1 MALPIKRFLPP
12 VLLAASLSLNFGCSH
27 FQATKDVWK
36 GTKELWYEYMS
47 PPASIDY
54 SDVSTLT
61 PTAQALVN
69 GMMGIDK
76 ELTKLER
83 LMNNADR
90 TPSRSWAEQF
100 FVTVPWV
107 DGFAGV
113 RADGSLLGNI
123 PAPGKTPLTVDW
135 IPLLYEPEKQSS
147 RDLRADVQP
156 GANGPEVL
164 VAATM
169 YDGVDFLGVVASY
182 FSMNQLMDRVKNP
195 DDVVILT
202 PYALLWSKYEYGSTP
217 MAGINWSEVVTKSAR
232 GTVSNEHGKFVY
244 QVRWLANL
252 PIIFCVV
259 EDGAFTKGSGSLA
272 GTEKYFPAREKK
284 PVPPLKERSRNLLQ
298 SGGDEFMAPKP
309 GEEAHGGGG
318 DIEPGSNRSMLLQP
332 GGQQNAGRV
341 RERDLGSEGTY
352 QPKPKPKAQRRRMPI
367 VIPDMEPAETTPPP
381 SVERPSPFGPKKT
394 EAQPAEA
401 AKDAAA
407 AAPATE
413 AQAPAQQPAAAGN
426 AAEAPKEASKE
437 APKDAGADTAKE
449 PAPKALDMD
458 VDPVAPTLS
467 GGRLSP
473 FGPRGNAAQE
483 KKPEAS
489 EQKAPES
496 AAPAAPEAAAPKE
509 AGAKDAAPAAGSDAP
524 EK

>member
-27 FQATKDVWK
+27 FQATKNVWK

-54 SDVSTLT
+54 SDVSTLS

-147 RDLRADVQP
+147 RDLRADVQQGP
-156 GANGPEVL
+156 NGPEVL

-182 FSMNQLMDRVKNP
+182 FSMSQLMDRVKNP
-195 DDVVILT
+195 GDVVILT
-202 PYALLWSKYEYGSTP
+202 PYALLWSQYEYGATP
-217 MAGINWSEVVTKSAR
+217 MAGVNWTEVVTKSAS
-232 GTVSNEHGKFVY
+232 GTVSNETGKFVY

-252 PIIFCVV
+252 PVIFCVV
-259 EDGAFTKGSGSLA
+259 EDGAFPKGSGSLA

-284 PVPPLKERSRNLLQ
+284 PVPPLKERSRNLLE
-298 SGGDEFMAPKP
+298 SGNEEFMAPKP
-309 GEEAHGGGG
+309 GEEAQGGCG
-318 DIEPGSNRSMLLQP
+318 DIQPGSDRSVLLQQ
-332 GGQQNAGRV
+332 GGAQRGGNV

-352 QPKPKPKAQRRRMPI
+352 QPKPKPKAQQRRRMPI
-367 VIPDMEPAETTPPP
+367 VIPDMEPVETTPPP
-381 SVERPSPFGPKKT
+381 AIERPSPFGPRKT
-394 EAQPAEA
+394 EAQPA
-401 AKDAAA
+401 DAAG
-407 AAPATE
+407 TE
-413 AQAPAQQPAAAGN
+413 SQAPVQQPAEAGS
-426 AAEAPKEASKE
+426 AAEAPKDAASQNAGQEAPKE

-449 PAPKALDMD
+449 SGPNALEMD
-458 VDPVAPTLS
+458 VEPVAPTLS

-473 FGPRGNAAQE
+473 FGPRSNAGGE
-483 KKPEAS
+483 KKPEAA
-489 EQKAPES
+489 EQK
-496 AAPAAPEAAAPKE
+496 APEAAAPEAAPE
-509 AGAKDAAPAAGSDAP
+509 AGASD
-524 EK
+524 

>member
-12 VLLAASLSLNFGCSH
+12 VLLAASLTLNFGCSH
-27 FQATKDVWK
+27 YQATKDVWK

-54 SDVSTLT
+54 SDVSTLS
-61 PTAQALVN
+61 PTAQAMVN

-156 GANGPEVL
+156 GAHGPEIL

-202 PYALLWSKYEYGSTP
+202 PYALLWSKYEYGATP
-217 MAGINWSEVVTKSAR
+217 MAGINWSEVVTKSAN
-232 GTVSNEHGKFVY
+232 GTVSNSNGKFVY

-259 EDGAFTKGSGSLA
+259 EDGAFPKGSGSLA

-284 PVPPLKERSRNLLQ
+284 PVPPLKERSKNLLQ
-298 SGGDEFMAPKP
+298 SGNEEFMAPKP
-309 GEEAHGGGG
+309 GEEAHGSGG
-318 DIEPGSNRSMLLQP
+318 DIEPGSNRSMLLQQ
-332 GGQQNAGRV
+332 GGQQSAGRV

-352 QPKPKPKAQRRRMPI
+352 QPKPKPKAQRRKMPI

-381 SVERPSPFGPKKT
+381 SIERPSPFGPKAGAQPSQAAEPAKDTAAPT
-394 EAQPAEA
+394 EAKAPEANAPEANASHQQPAE
-401 AKDAAA
+401 
-407 AAPATE
+407 
-413 AQAPAQQPAAAGN
+413 AGN
-426 AAEAPKEASKE
+426 AAEAPKDTA
-437 APKDAGADTAKE
+437 KDAGSEADKKA
-449 PAPKALDMD
+449 APSALDMD
-458 VDPVAPTLS
+458 VKPVAPTLS

-483 KKPEAS
+483 KKPEAA
-489 EQKAPES
+489 EQKAPE
-496 AAPAAPEAAAPKE
+496 
-509 AGAKDAAPAAGSDAP
+509 AGTDNK
-524 EK
+524 

>member
-156 GANGPEVL
+156 GANGPEIL

-202 PYALLWSKYEYGSTP
+202 PYALLWSKYEYGATP
-217 MAGINWSEVVTKSAR
+217 MAGINWVEAVTKSAS
-232 GTVSNEHGKFVY
+232 GTVSNETGKFVY

-252 PIIFCVV
+252 PVIFCVV
-259 EDGAFTKGSGSLA
+259 EDGAFPKGSGSLA

-284 PVPPLKERSRNLLQ
+284 PVPPLKERSKNLLQ
-298 SGGDEFMAPKP
+298 SGSDEFMAPKP
-309 GEEAHGGGG
+309 GEEAHGAGG

-332 GGQQNAGRV
+332 GAQQQNSGRV

-352 QPKPKPKAQRRRMPI
+352 QPKPKPRAQRRRMPI

-381 SVERPSPFGPKKT
+381 TIERPSPFGPKKT
-394 EAQPAEA
+394 EAQPAEGA
-401 AKDAAA
+401 EAK
-407 AAPATE
+407 APV
-413 AQAPAQQPAAAGN
+413 QQPAEAGN
-426 AAEAPKEASKE
+426 AAEAPKEAPAGAAKE
-437 APKDAGADTAKE
+437 APKDAGADTEKK
-449 PAPKALDMD
+449 PAPNALDMD

-473 FGPRGNAAQE
+473 FGPRGGAAQE
-483 KKPEAS
+483 KKPEAA
-489 EQKAPES
+489 EQKAPE
-496 AAPAAPEAAAPKE
+496 AAPEAAKDAAP
-509 AGAKDAAPAAGSDAP
+509 KDAAPAAGTDAP